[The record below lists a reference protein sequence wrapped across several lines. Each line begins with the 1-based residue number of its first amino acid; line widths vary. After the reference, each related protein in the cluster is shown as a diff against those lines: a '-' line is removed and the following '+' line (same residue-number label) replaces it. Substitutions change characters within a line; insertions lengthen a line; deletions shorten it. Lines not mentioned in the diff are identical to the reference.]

1 MNRTNFQP
9 VENET
14 TRFETIIMPHL
25 DAAYNLARWLT
36 GNDNDARDMAQEAS
50 LRAFK
55 FFSGFRGGDAR
66 AWLLTIVRNTVYTWL
81 QRRRTTEQV
90 FEDESEL
97 DRVEDVSV
105 NPARLLER
113 SATVELVRAAL
124 AQLAPEFREAV
135 VLREME
141 GFSYKEIAD
150 ITGVPIGTV
159 MSRLARGRRELQRI
173 LLEGERGSGGT
184 S

>member
-1 MNRTNFQP
+1 MTTP
-9 VENET
+9 AADEK
-14 TRFETIIMPHL
+14 TRFELVVLPHL

-36 GNDNDARDMAQEAS
+36 GNENDARDMVQEAS

-55 FFSGFRGGDAR
+55 FFGGFRGGDAR

-81 QRRRTTEQV
+81 ERRRSSRQV
-90 FEDESEL
+90 FEDEDEIEKL
-97 DRVEDVSV
+97 EDVSV
-105 NPARLLER
+105 NPARLLDRNATIEVVQ
-113 SATVELVRAAL
+113 SAIAELV
-124 AQLAPEFREAV
+124 PEFREAV

-150 ITGVPIGTV
+150 ITGVRIGTV

-173 LLEGERGSGGT
+173 LEKGAT
-184 S
+184 P

>member
-1 MNRTNFQP
+1 M
-9 VENET
+9 T
-14 TRFETIIMPHL
+14 TPAADEKSRFELVILPHL

-36 GNDNDARDMAQEAS
+36 GNENDARDMVQEAS

-55 FFSGFRGGDAR
+55 FFAGFRGGDAR
-66 AWLLTIVRNTVYTWL
+66 AWLLTIVRNTAYTWL
-81 QRRRTTEQV
+81 ERRRTTRQI
-90 FEDESEL
+90 FEDEDEIEKL
-97 DRVEDVSV
+97 EDVSV
-105 NPARLLER
+105 NPGRLLER
-113 SATVELVRAAL
+113 NATIDAVRSAIAELV
-124 AQLAPEFREAV
+124 PEFREAI

-150 ITGVPIGTV
+150 ITGVRIGTV

-173 LLEGERGSGGT
+173 LEKGAT

>member
-1 MNRTNFQP
+1 MTTP
-9 VENET
+9 AADGK
-14 TRFETIIMPHL
+14 TRFELVVLPHL

-36 GNDNDARDMAQEAS
+36 GNENDARDMVQEAS

-55 FFSGFRGGDAR
+55 FFAGFRGGDAR

-81 QRRRTTEQV
+81 ERRRSSRQV
-90 FEDESEL
+90 FEDEDEIEKL
-97 DRVEDVSV
+97 EDVSV
-105 NPARLLER
+105 NPTRLLER
-113 SATVELVRAAL
+113 NATIEVVRSAIAELV
-124 AQLAPEFREAV
+124 PEFREAV

-150 ITGVPIGTV
+150 ITGVRIGTV

-173 LLEGERGSGGT
+173 LEKGAT
-184 S
+184 P